1 MSAVPVLE
9 TRGLGIRFGGLKAVD
24 DVSLSVP
31 EGLTLGVIGPN
42 GAGKSTFI
50 NLVTGHLKPTSGTV
64 LVDGRDLT
72 GVKPWVIAK
81 ARVARTFQIVKP
93 FRGMT
98 VRENVAVGVLYGP
111 DGTGRMSTA
120 LKQADEI
127 LAEVGIFEL
136 GDRPPGELSVAD
148 ARRLEFAKALALK
161 PRLLLLDEVMA
172 GLRPGEIEPSLQLI
186 RDLKA
191 RGMTI
196 IVVEHVMKA
205 ILAVSDEVLV
215 LNAGQ
220 RLMLGPPR
228 EVLSDPQ
235 VIEAYLGHK
244 YATRAAQLSEAAS
257 AALAPTRQRQ
267 RQRRKRSTSPRRRWL
282 RMLEVKGVCAGY
294 GRVQVLW
301 DVDLTVSANEIVA
314 LVGPNGAGK
323 TTLLRALSGMV
334 PIRDGSVTFLG
345 EDITGRSIERIVD
358 LGISHVPEGRR
369 LFPGLTV
376 KDNLRLGG
384 WRNRNTD
391 IDRVIDLFPKLGD
404 RLSQVTGSMSGGEQ
418 QMCAIARG
426 LMGKPDLIMIDEL
439 SMGLAPVIVEEIIG
453 RLADIAAS
461 GTAVLLVEQ
470 DVDAALTVAE
480 RAYVMETGRVVMS
493 GNAGVLLADPRIQQ
507 SYLGIA

>member
-257 AALAPTRQRQ
+257 AALA
-267 RQRRKRSTSPRRRWL
+267 
-282 RMLEVKGVCAGY
+282 
-294 GRVQVLW
+294 
-301 DVDLTVSANEIVA
+301 
-314 LVGPNGAGK
+314 
-323 TTLLRALSGMV
+323 
-334 PIRDGSVTFLG
+334 
-345 EDITGRSIERIVD
+345 
-358 LGISHVPEGRR
+358 
-369 LFPGLTV
+369 
-376 KDNLRLGG
+376 
-384 WRNRNTD
+384 
-391 IDRVIDLFPKLGD
+391 
-404 RLSQVTGSMSGGEQ
+404 
-418 QMCAIARG
+418 
-426 LMGKPDLIMIDEL
+426 
-439 SMGLAPVIVEEIIG
+439 AP
-453 RLADIAAS
+453 
-461 GTAVLLVEQ
+461 
-470 DVDAALTVAE
+470 
-480 RAYVMETGRVVMS
+480 
-493 GNAGVLLADPRIQQ
+493 
-507 SYLGIA
+507 